1 MLMLADQLKIN
12 YDRKIYGKSC
22 ASFYTEQLSIADAQ
36 AADLCDSSKSVN
48 FTFADPLLTAAALT
62 NVYLYQN

>member
-1 MLMLADQLKIN
+1 MLMLADQLMIN
-12 YDRKIYGKSC
+12 YEKKIYGTSC
-22 ASFYTEQLSIADAQ
+22 ASFYTGELNIADAQ